1 VKALVIA
8 HRGASGTALENSLAA
23 FVAAAPEGA
32 DAVELDVHATA
43 DGEVIVHHDESVAG
57 TPIATSSA
65 RTIAALRLSNGEPV
79 PTLAQVLA
87 AIPLSLQVF
96 VEVKSLAARW
106 DGRLLE
112 ILDRGPNPAGYAVHS
127 FDVAIVRRFAERRPA
142 LRRGVFTLEAL
153 ADTRA
158 AFLWQD
164 RDGANDGLVRSA
176 HDRGAQV
183 IVWTVD
189 DPTEMTRLVR
199 WGVDGLCTNLPERA
213 RRVVDTARAGAA

>member
-23 FVAAAPEGA
+23 FRAAVQQGA

-57 TPIATSSA
+57 TPIATASA
-65 RTIAALRLSNGEPV
+65 RTIAALRLANGEPV
-79 PTLAQVLA
+79 PTLAEVLA
-87 AIPLSLQVF
+87 AIPLPLQVF
-96 VEVKSLAARW
+96 VEVKALAPRW

-112 ILDRGPNPAGYAVHS
+112 VLDRGPNPSGYALHS
-127 FDVAIVRRFAERRPA
+127 FDVTIVRRFAERRPV

-153 ADTRA
+153 ADTGA

-164 RDGANDGLVRSA
+164 RGGANEGVVRSA
-176 HDRGAQV
+176 HGRGAQV

-189 DPTEMTRLVR
+189 DAAEMTRLVR
-199 WGVDGLCTNLPERA
+199 WGVDGLCTNSPDRA
-213 RRVVDTARAGAA
+213 RRVVDAPRAGAA